1 MKYFGTVKSLD
12 EQSGQGL
19 IAPDTGGGDL
29 SFDQSASSWNRIAP
43 PRLGQRL
50 SYDLHY
56 ANGQPS
62 AQNVD
67 TI

>member
-1 MKYFGTVKSLD
+1 MKYFGTVKSFD
-12 EQSGQGL
+12 EKSGQGS
-19 IAPDTGGGDL
+19 IAPDIGGADL
-29 SFDQSASSWNRIAP
+29 SFDQEASSWNRVAP

-50 SYDLHY
+50 SYDLHH

-62 AQNVD
+62 ARNVA

>member
-1 MKYFGTVKSLD
+1 MKYFGTVKSID
-12 EQSGQGL
+12 EQSSHGL
-19 IAPDTGGGDL
+19 IAPDTGGADL
-29 SFDQSASSWNRIAP
+29 SFDQSASSWKRVAP
-43 PRLGQRL
+43 ARLGQRL

-56 ANGQPS
+56 TSGQAS